1 MRYMKVDGKIV
12 LRLQRGEEIIASLAE
27 LCKKENIGLASIS
40 GIGACDRAVI
50 GLYKMDEQ
58 HYVKTLIEEDL
69 ELVSLSGN
77 ATLSAGG
84 EAYIHCHAVF
94 GAEGGKL
101 FGGHLNEALIS
112 GTAEIFI
119 DVMNGAVKRTVDEET
134 GLNVFDI

>member
-1 MRYMKVDGKIV
+1 MRYIKVDGKIV
-12 LRLQRGEEIIASLAE
+12 LRLQRGEEIIASLTE
-27 LCKKENIGLASIS
+27 LCKKEKIGLASIS

-58 HYVKTLIEEDL
+58 RYVKTLIEEDM
-69 ELVSLSGN
+69 ELVSLNGN
-77 ATLSAGG
+77 VTLSADG
-84 EAYIHCHAVF
+84 EVYIHCHAAF

-101 FGGHLNEALIS
+101 FGGHLNEAVIS

-119 DVMNGAVKRTVDEET
+119 DVIGGAVKRTVDAET